1 MKRLI
6 PILSIIFYC
15 TWLVSCGNS
24 SADADKETKTDAVS
38 QSQPQTATQSVNNSE
53 PEDKETEEPKST
65 VSETQEEETQ
75 LANNTT
81 TSKNN
86 KSRKKPIKQP
96 QVGTVTELVNGD
108 LLCYATLVDDKGI
121 KHNVG
126 AGFEICADSA
136 KYLNKK
142 VRVAYEIASVND
154 CESAEPCGKTRK
166 ESIITKMD
174 VIDEKSSTDSQNQA
188 KNRDSHILSNGEW
201 TITIGN
207 SDSWTGVNG
216 TGNLS
221 YKGCDAKGKCL
232 NLTGGKVVC
241 RDGKCL
247 TGWANGDYTYVLEQ
261 PMSEDTN
268 NSSEETTLTVRKGD
282 NEILKAT
289 GFKSVPAN

>member
-1 MKRLI
+1 M
-6 PILSIIFYC
+6 
-15 TWLVSCGNS
+15 VSCGNS
-24 SADADKETKTDAVS
+24 SADADKETKIDAVS
-38 QSQPQTATQSVNNSE
+38 QSQPQTTTQPVTNSE
-53 PEDKETEEPKST
+53 PEDKETEE
-65 VSETQEEETQ
+65 SESANSENQEEETQ

-81 TSKNN
+81 TRENN
-86 KSRKKPIKQP
+86 KSKNKPVKQL

-108 LLCYATLVDDKGI
+108 LLCYATLVDDKGTP
-121 KHNVG
+121 HNVG
-126 AGFEICADSA
+126 ASFEICADSA

-142 VRVAYEIASVND
+142 VRVSYEIASVND

-174 VIDEKSSTDSQNQA
+174 VIDEKSSEKSSTDSQNQA
-188 KNRDSHILSNGEW
+188 KNSDSQTLSNGEW

-261 PMSEDTN
+261 PMSEDSN